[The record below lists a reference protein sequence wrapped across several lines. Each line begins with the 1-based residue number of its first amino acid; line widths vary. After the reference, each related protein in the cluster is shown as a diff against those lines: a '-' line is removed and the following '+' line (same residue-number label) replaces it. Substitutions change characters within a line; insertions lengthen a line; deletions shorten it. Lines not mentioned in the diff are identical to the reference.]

1 MGGYRAAHLVLGK
14 RTIRS
19 LSNGG
24 MERPVKR
31 VCKDC
36 GAQLVQDFFG
46 DWFCD
51 ECEAEK
57 MKNPPKLQLIIALL
71 SILAFA
77 IGYALD
83 RE

>member
-1 MGGYRAAHLVLGK
+1 MGGDCAARFILGQRA
-14 RTIRS
+14 IRVR
-19 LSNGG
+19 SNGG
-24 MERPVKR
+24 MERPVKT

-36 GAQLVQDFFG
+36 GAQMVRDLFG
-46 DWFCD
+46 DLFCD
-51 ECEAEK
+51 ECEAEN

>member
-1 MGGYRAAHLVLGK
+1 MK
-14 RTIRS
+14 T
-19 LSNGG
+19 
-24 MERPVKR
+24 

-36 GAQLVQDFFG
+36 GAQMVRDLFG
-46 DWFCD
+46 DLFCD
-51 ECEAEK
+51 ECEAEN

>member
-1 MGGYRAAHLVLGK
+1 MGGHSVAHLILGK

-19 LSNGG
+19 FSDGG
-24 MERPVKR
+24 MERPVKP

-36 GAQLVQDFFG
+36 GAQMVRDFFG

-51 ECEAEK
+51 ECEADR

-77 IGYALD
+77 IGFALD

>member
-1 MGGYRAAHLVLGK
+1 MGGHRAAHLVLGE

-19 LSNGG
+19 CCTGG

-36 GAQLVQDFFG
+36 GAELVQDFFK

-51 ECEAEK
+51 ECEADR
-57 MKNPPKLQLIIALL
+57 MKNPPKLQLLIALL

>member
-1 MGGYRAAHLVLGK
+1 MGGHSIAHPILGE

-19 LSNGG
+19 LSHGG

-36 GAQLVQDFFG
+36 GAQMVRDFFG

-57 MKNPPKLQLIIALL
+57 MKNPPKLQIIIALL

>member
-1 MGGYRAAHLVLGK
+1 MGGHSIAHLVLGQ
-14 RTIRS
+14 RTVCS
-19 LSNGG
+19 LSYGG

-36 GAQLVQDFFG
+36 GAQLVRDFFG

-51 ECEAEK
+51 ECEADR
-57 MKNPPKLQLIIALL
+57 MKNPPKLQIIIALL

>member
-1 MGGYRAAHLVLGK
+1 MGGHSIAHPILGQ

-19 LSNGG
+19 LSDGG

-36 GAQLVQDFFG
+36 GAQMVQDFFG

-57 MKNPPKLQLIIALL
+57 MKNPPKLQIIIALL

-77 IGYALD
+77 IGFALD

>member
-1 MGGYRAAHLVLGK
+1 MK
-14 RTIRS
+14 
-19 LSNGG
+19 
-24 MERPVKR
+24 P

-36 GAQLVQDFFG
+36 GAQLIRDFFG

-51 ECEAEK
+51 ECEADR

>member
-1 MGGYRAAHLVLGK
+1 MGSHRAAHLVLGE
-14 RTIRS
+14 RTVCS
-19 LSNGG
+19 FSDGG

-36 GAQLVQDFFG
+36 GAQLVRDFFG

-51 ECEAEK
+51 ECEADR
-57 MKNPPKLQLIIALL
+57 MKNPPKLQIIIALL

>member
-1 MGGYRAAHLVLGK
+1 MVR
-14 RTIRS
+14 
-19 LSNGG
+19 
-24 MERPVKR
+24 
-31 VCKDC
+31 
-36 GAQLVQDFFG
+36 DFFG

-51 ECEAEK
+51 ECESK
-57 MKNPPKLQLIIALL
+57 RMKNPPKLQIIIALL

>member
-1 MGGYRAAHLVLGK
+1 VGSHRAAHSILGE

-19 LSNGG
+19 LSHGG

-36 GAQLVQDFFG
+36 GAQMVQDFFG

-57 MKNPPKLQLIIALL
+57 MKNPPKLQLLIALL

>member
-1 MGGYRAAHLVLGK
+1 MGSRRAAHSVLGK
-14 RTIRS
+14 RTVCS

-36 GAQLVQDFFG
+36 GAQLVRDFFG